1 MTFLI
6 ESLIACALFT
16 LFVFLMSRNPIKSIF
31 NYPPAIIERCD
42 QLGLVDASNRPGGV
56 AFYVKKIVA
65 MMVFGVL
72 LGLLVKYVNGC
83 MTFLC
88 GALTAYALWVVVN
101 WFDALV
107 LDCLWFCH
115 DKHFVIPGTEDMTK
129 AYHDYWFHIKGALIG
144 MLLGIPAALVAG
156 GIVAIP
162 CNNEDKAIRQMCVKL
177 HEQYPMATLQDVYKT
192 CYQDYFGAEHMM
204 SDTAAARNYLSIE
217 LEECRNMDMSLMP
230 MREPT
235 GFRHRFTRINL
246 ANVVNGELTE
256 EQLLEMF
263 FEAASKDNA
272 FGNSWMEEWQKIES
286 VALQVC
292 HDWTDEPLQAEL
304 QLAAERKHAVR
315 HSEAF
320 RNAYNPHYRIV
331 RNDCK

>member
-6 ESLIACALFT
+6 ESLVACALFS

-56 AFYVKKIVA
+56 TFYVKKIVA

-83 MTFLC
+83 TTFLC
-88 GALTAYALWVVVN
+88 GVVTAYALWVVVN

-115 DKHFVIPGTEDMTK
+115 DKHFVILGTEDMTK

-162 CNNEDKAIRQMCVKL
+162 HNNNDKAIRQMCEEI
-177 HEQYPMATLQDVYKT
+177 HEQYPLATLQDVYKT
-192 CYQDYFGAEHMM
+192 CYQDYFGAEHLR
-204 SDTAAARNYLSIE
+204 SATAAARTYLLME
-217 LEECRNMDMSLMP
+217 LEACRNTDMSAMP
-230 MREPT
+230 KREPT
-235 GFRHRFTRINL
+235 GFRHRFTRVNL
-246 ANVVNGELTE
+246 SCVDDGELTE
-256 EQLLEMF
+256 EQLLAMF
-263 FEAASKDNA
+263 IDAAAKDNA
-272 FGNSWMEEWQKIES
+272 FGDSWAEEWQKIES
-286 VALQVC
+286 IA
-292 HDWTDEPLQAEL
+292 
-304 QLAAERKHAVR
+304 
-315 HSEAF
+315 
-320 RNAYNPHYRIV
+320 
-331 RNDCK
+331 

>member
-42 QLGLVDASNRPGGV
+42 QLGLVDATNRPGGV
-56 AFYVKKIVA
+56 TFYVKKIFA
-65 MMVFGVL
+65 MILFGVL
-72 LGLLVKYVNGC
+72 LGLLVRYVNGSK
-83 MTFLC
+83 TFLC

-107 LDCLWFCH
+107 LDCIWFCH

-144 MLLGIPAALVAG
+144 MLLGIPTALVAG

-162 CNNEDKAIRQMCVKL
+162 CDNEDKAIRQMCVEI
-177 HEQYPMATLQDVYKT
+177 HEQYPVATLQDVYKT
-192 CYQDYFGAEHMM
+192 CYQDYFGAEHLM
-204 SDTAAARNYLSIE
+204 SDTAAARKYLLME
-217 LEECRNMDMSLMP
+217 LEECRDTDMSLMP
-230 MREPT
+230 KREPT
-235 GFRHRFTRINL
+235 GFRHRFTRVNL
-246 ANVVNGELTE
+246 ASVVEGELTE
-256 EQLLEMF
+256 AQLLAKF

-272 FGNSWMEEWQKIES
+272 FGDSWAEEWQKIENI
-286 VALQVC
+286 ALQVC
-292 HDWTDEPLQAEL
+292 PDWEDEQLQAEL
-304 QLAAERKHAVR
+304 RLAAKGKHAVR
-315 HSEAF
+315 HSETF
-320 RNAYNPHYRIV
+320 RNTYNPHYRIV
-331 RNDCK
+331 RR

>member
-56 AFYVKKIVA
+56 MFYVKKIVA
-65 MMVFGVL
+65 MIIFGIL
-72 LGLLVKYVNGC
+72 LGLLVRYVNGC
-83 MTFLC
+83 TTFLC

-115 DKHFVIPGTEDMTK
+115 DKHFVIPGTEDMTA
-129 AYHDYWFHIKGALIG
+129 AYHDYGFHIKGALIG

-156 GIVAIP
+156 GIAAIP
-162 CNNEDKAIRQMCVKL
+162 SNSEDKAIRQMCVEI
-177 HEQYPMATLQDVYKT
+177 HEQYPFATLQDVYKT
-192 CYQDYFGAEHMM
+192 CYQDYFGAEHLV
-204 SDTAAARNYLSIE
+204 SDTASARQYLLKEI
-217 LEECRNMDMSLMP
+217 EECHDIDMSLMP
-230 MREPT
+230 KREPT
-235 GFRHRFTRINL
+235 GFRHRFTRVNL
-246 ANVVNGELTE
+246 ACVVDGELTE
-256 EQLLEMF
+256 AQLLALF

-272 FGNSWMEEWQKIES
+272 FGNSWAEEWQKIES
-286 VALQVC
+286 IALLVC
-292 HDWTDEPLQAEL
+292 PEWAGQALQAEL
-304 QLAAERKHAVR
+304 QEAAQNKQAVR

-320 RNAYNPHYRIV
+320 RNAYHPHYRIT
-331 RNDCK
+331 NSK